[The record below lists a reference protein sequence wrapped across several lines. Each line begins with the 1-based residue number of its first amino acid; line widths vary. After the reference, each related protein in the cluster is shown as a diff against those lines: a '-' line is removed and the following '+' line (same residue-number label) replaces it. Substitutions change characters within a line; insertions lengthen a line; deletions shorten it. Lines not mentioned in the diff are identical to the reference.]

1 MVWCTLAWFA
11 TFRYGVVCHGVVLYG
26 MPGNRLFATKHTISI
41 SITTPQPPQKQVLR
55 SILENSKVQRPPGW
69 AGGRWWG
76 MGGKLWRECVDTN
89 FQHKLKGHA
98 RCSLSIILSYI
109 IVTINWQW
117 YIVTIYCDNISLSVF
132 IIALMFPQQNI
143 SPWLESFL
151 IKVFVNDK
159 FLAAHFYRFWGFS

>member
-98 RCSLSIILSYI
+98 RCSLSTILSYI
-109 IVTINWQW
+109 IVTIYCHNILSQ
-117 YIVTIYCDNISLSVF
+117 YIVTMYCHNILWQYIIVSFHNCSDVSSAEYFSLIGIFSY
-132 IIALMFPQQNI
+132 
-143 SPWLESFL
+143 
-151 IKVFVNDK
+151 K
-159 FLAAHFYRFWGFS
+159 GFC